1 MLAHMF
7 DPVTR
12 LYLGSVNADRS
23 PLESGVFLLPA
34 NATFVA
40 PPVGDASKPYRW
52 DAASSSWEAGQED
65 TTSGVP
71 EVAFRSSEDI
81 IAEVKAKI
89 DSTREC
95 LATEGVSYKG
105 VWWPTDIVSRW
116 KYSNLLVIL
125 AEADYKHYPAWKVLG
140 GNFCKLESSHD
151 LRQILG
157 EIMEQDL
164 RLLAASENHKKN
176 LYKVFDPEN
185 YDYTSNWPETFWHR
199 LPIVANVSEPT
210 GDENVNAD

>member
-1 MLAHMF
+1 MLAYMF
-7 DPVTR
+7 DPVTH
-12 LYLGSVNADRS
+12 LYLGSVTADRS

-40 PPVGDASKPYRW
+40 PSGDINKPYRW
-52 DAASSSWEAGQED
+52 DAASSSWEEGSYD
-65 TTSGVP
+65 ITSSAVDLP
-71 EVAFRSSEDI
+71 PRSRDSI
-81 IAEVKAKI
+81 LAEVRAKI
-89 DSTREC
+89 DSAREQF
-95 LATEGVSYKG
+95 AAEGIKYKG
-105 VWWPTDIVSRW
+105 VWWPTDLASRW
-116 KYSNLLVIL
+116 KYSNLIHIL
-125 AEADYKHYPAWKVLG
+125 AEGDFEHYPAWKVLG
-140 GNFCKLESSHD
+140 GTFCKLESSHD

-199 LPIVANVSEPT
+199 LPFVEDVATPT
-210 GDENVNAD
+210 GEDDVNAD

>member
-1 MLAHMF
+1 MIAYMF
-7 DPVTR
+7 DPDTH

-40 PPVGDASKPYRW
+40 PPGDTIKPYRW
-52 DAASSSWEAGQED
+52 DADSSSWEEHY
-65 TTSGVP
+65 
-71 EVAFRSSEDI
+71 EIVASASEPVLRSKDEI
-81 IAEVKAKI
+81 IADVRAKI
-89 DSTREC
+89 DAAREQF
-95 LATEGVSYKG
+95 AAEGVYYKG
-105 VWWPTDIVSRW
+105 VWWPTDLDSRW
-116 KYSNLLVIL
+116 KYSNLLTLL
-125 AEADYKHYPAWKVLG
+125 AEADFEQYPAWKVLG

-164 RLLAASENHKKN
+164 RILAASENHKKN

-199 LPIVANVSEPT
+199 LPIVEAPT
-210 GDENVNAD
+210 GEDDVNAD